1 MEIFAI
7 IAGAI
12 AGLVALYGVV
22 RLAVRHALYDV
33 RERDAHSNAPT
44 AAENSPA

>member
-1 MEIFAI
+1 MEILAI

-12 AGLVALYGVV
+12 AGLIALYGVV

-33 RERDAHSNAPT
+33 RERDAHSNT
-44 AAENSPA
+44 HSVGENKPA